1 MGAGSALGRVA
12 PAKLLTTLA
21 TVTLLGVAGTAGTQ
35 AVLSETT
42 DNPANEANA
51 GEIDL
56 ADNDSDGFLYQVDN
70 AIPGDPP
77 TEACIRVSYTG
88 TPDLG
93 STVELYLGT
102 PIGDVGPYVALSID
116 VGSSTSTVFP
126 DCTGFSPAE
135 NLYTGTL
142 SGFRASHGSAG
153 SGVTYSP
160 NGTDPWFD
168 GDSVVYRVTVT
179 LRDVPRPSGANFS
192 GPHTYTWRADSV

>member
-1 MGAGSALGRVA
+1 MEAGRALAGVA
-12 PAKLLTTLA
+12 PAKLLTSLA
-21 TVTLLGVAGTAGTQ
+21 TVTLLGVVGVAGTQ
-35 AVLSETT
+35 AALTETT
-42 DNPANEANA
+42 DNPGNEANA

-56 ADNDSDGFLYQVDN
+56 AENDSGGFLYQVDN
-70 AIPGDPP
+70 AIPGDAP

-102 PIGDVGPYVALSID
+102 PIGDVGPYVGLTID
-116 VGSSTSTVFP
+116 VGSSTSAVFP
-126 DCTGFSPAE
+126 DCTGFSPART
-135 NLYTGTL
+135 LYTGTL
-142 SGFRASHGSAG
+142 SDFQASHGAAG

-160 NGTDPWFD
+160 NDPAPWFD
-168 GDSVVYRVTVT
+168 GDSVVYRMTVT

>member
-1 MGAGSALGRVA
+1 MKAGRALHRVA
-12 PAKLLTTLA
+12 PVKLLASLA
-21 TVTLLGVAGTAGTQ
+21 TVTLLGIVGVAGTQ
-35 AVLSETT
+35 AALSDTT
-42 DNPANEANA
+42 DNPGNEANA

-56 ADNDSDGFLYQVDN
+56 SDNDSGGFLYQVDN
-70 AIPGDPP
+70 AVPGDPP

-102 PIGDVGPYVALSID
+102 PIGDVGPYVGLSID

-126 DCTGFSPAE
+126 DCTGFSSART
-135 NLYTGTL
+135 LYTGTL
-142 SGFRASHGSAG
+142 SDFQAQHGSAG
-153 SGVTYSP
+153 SGVPYSP

-168 GDSVVYRVTVT
+168 GDTVVYRVTVS